1 MLRDV
6 FRFRRRLQKIKQAK
20 QGDNQAL
27 KQLIKEIEQSITTV
41 ESRKQHLPVI
51 SYPCELPIA
60 QKSDLI
66 KKTILE
72 NQVTILCGETGSG
85 KTTQLPKICLDI
97 GLGIRGKIGHTQPR
111 RLAARAVSQRI
122 AEELNT
128 EPGNEVGFKVRFTDK
143 SNDRSYIKLMTDGI
157 LLAECHHDPF
167 LNQYDTIIIDEAHER
182 SLNIDFLLGYLKR
195 LTKKRKDLKIIIT
208 SATIDPDR
216 FSKHFDDAPVVN
228 VSGRTYPVEVRYRPY
243 QKADMEEK
251 KSLQQGIVDAVNELS
266 NIDRGDI
273 LVFLSGERDIRET
286 ADALSKEVSNRALDN
301 TEVLPLLARLSNVE
315 QNRIFHPSNKRRIIL
330 ATNVAETS
338 LTVPGI
344 KYVIDSGVA
353 RISRY
358 SWRSKIQRLPI
369 EKISQASAN
378 QRKGRC
384 GRLSDGICIRLYD
397 EDDFDQRQ
405 EFTEPEIQRTNLASV
420 ILQMENSRLGYID
433 DFPFVE
439 PPEDR
444 LVNDGYKLLFEL
456 GAIDSA
462 NKITK
467 IGKHLA
473 HFPIDPKL
481 ARMLL
486 QAKNENALSEVLII
500 VSALA
505 TQDPRERPLD
515 RQQAADE
522 KHAAFKDKLSDF
534 IFYINLWD
542 AYHSEKKELSGNQLR
557 KWCKKNFISWM
568 RMREWIDTHNQI
580 KRMLSNLKLALNT
593 TAASYDQIHQS
604 LLIGLLAN
612 IGTRDEGKEFLGA
625 RNKKFNVFPGSALFK
640 SPPQWIMAAEI
651 VETSKVYAR
660 INAKIDVQW
669 IESKAKHLL
678 KRHYSNPHWEKKR
691 SQVVAYEQSTL
702 YGLIIYADKKIN
714 YGRINPAEAKE
725 IFIRS
730 ALIEGDLV
738 SKAAFY
744 LHNRKLVE
752 ELETL
757 EAKSRRRDII
767 VDENVLYDFYEQHL
781 PDGIFSGPQL
791 DKWSRLNP
799 DEAKALF
806 LSAEDLM
813 RDDATLVSETSFPD
827 YLEMNGSRFPVEYHF
842 DPRNHCDGITLVTP
856 VAGLHMLNPQRCEWL
871 IPGLLQEKIVALI
884 KSLPKQLRKNFVPAP
899 NYAEACVEALQPS
912 DVALCS
918 AVAGH
923 LKKMTG
929 VQIPYDAWD
938 INNIS
943 DHLLMNFRVIGSD
956 GGVIEEGRN
965 LQSIKNS
972 LSGNADESIE
982 EESEID
988 QDEVYGQKN
997 VMPDILDKL
1006 CETVEISMQGIS
1018 IKAYP
1023 ALVKE
1028 GKQVNLRALESKKAA
1043 ASETHKALRQL
1054 YINALPEQIK
1064 HLKKSI
1070 PDAQN
1075 LCLKYTDFGRCD
1087 DLKMDIINKTIDD
1100 VFLYED
1106 IRSEKEFYS
1115 RLEKG
1120 KAELHESVK
1129 RWSGLL
1135 SSILDEYR
1143 AIKKI
1148 MKNPSLT
1155 QLDTVTDIQLQINYL
1170 FPKNFI
1176 TVIDQQWLRQYPRY
1190 LTAIKKRFDKSQGNA
1205 TRDRQSRIEFSKLWD
1220 EYVKR
1225 HESLVKQHIDSEQL
1239 NHYRWML
1246 EEYRVSLFAQEL
1258 KTKFPVS
1265 EKRLKTYWNA
1275 LSDA

>member
-1 MLRDV
+1 
-6 FRFRRRLQKIKQAK
+6 
-20 QGDNQAL
+20 
-27 KQLIKEIEQSITTV
+27 
-41 ESRKQHLPVI
+41 
-51 SYPCELPIA
+51 
-60 QKSDLI
+60 
-66 KKTILE
+66 
-72 NQVTILCGETGSG
+72 
-85 KTTQLPKICLDI
+85 
-97 GLGIRGKIGHTQPR
+97 
-111 RLAARAVSQRI
+111 
-122 AEELNT
+122 
-128 EPGNEVGFKVRFTDK
+128 
-143 SNDRSYIKLMTDGI
+143 
-157 LLAECHHDPF
+157 
-167 LNQYDTIIIDEAHER
+167 
-182 SLNIDFLLGYLKR
+182 
-195 LTKKRKDLKIIIT
+195 
-208 SATIDPDR
+208 
-216 FSKHFDDAPVVN
+216 
-228 VSGRTYPVEVRYRPY
+228 
-243 QKADMEEK
+243 
-251 KSLQQGIVDAVNELS
+251 
-266 NIDRGDI
+266 
-273 LVFLSGERDIRET
+273 
-286 ADALSKEVSNRALDN
+286 
-301 TEVLPLLARLSNVE
+301 
-315 QNRIFHPSNKRRIIL
+315 
-330 ATNVAETS
+330 
-338 LTVPGI
+338 
-344 KYVIDSGVA
+344 
-353 RISRY
+353 
-358 SWRSKIQRLPI
+358 
-369 EKISQASAN
+369 
-378 QRKGRC
+378 
-384 GRLSDGICIRLYD
+384 
-397 EDDFDQRQ
+397 
-405 EFTEPEIQRTNLASV
+405 
-420 ILQMENSRLGYID
+420 
-433 DFPFVE
+433 
-439 PPEDR
+439 
-444 LVNDGYKLLFEL
+444 
-456 GAIDSA
+456 
-462 NKITK
+462 
-467 IGKHLA
+467 
-473 HFPIDPKL
+473 
-481 ARMLL
+481 
-486 QAKNENALSEVLII
+486 
-500 VSALA
+500 
-505 TQDPRERPLD
+505 
-515 RQQAADE
+515 
-522 KHAAFKDKLSDF
+522 
-534 IFYINLWD
+534 
-542 AYHSEKKELSGNQLR
+542 
-557 KWCKKNFISWM
+557 
-568 RMREWIDTHNQI
+568 
-580 KRMLSNLKLALNT
+580 
-593 TAASYDQIHQS
+593 
-604 LLIGLLAN
+604 
-612 IGTRDEGKEFLGA
+612 
-625 RNKKFNVFPGSALFK
+625 
-640 SPPQWIMAAEI
+640 
-651 VETSKVYAR
+651 
-660 INAKIDVQW
+660 
-669 IESKAKHLL
+669 
-678 KRHYSNPHWEKKR
+678 
-691 SQVVAYEQSTL
+691 
-702 YGLIIYADKKIN
+702 
-714 YGRINPAEAKE
+714 
-725 IFIRS
+725 
-730 ALIEGDLV
+730 
-738 SKAAFY
+738 
-744 LHNRKLVE
+744 
-752 ELETL
+752 
-757 EAKSRRRDII
+757 
-767 VDENVLYDFYEQHL
+767 
-781 PDGIFSGPQL
+781 
-791 DKWSRLNP
+791 
-799 DEAKALF
+799 
-806 LSAEDLM
+806 M

-842 DPRNHCDGITLVTP
+842 DPRNHCDGVTLVTP
-856 VAGLHMLNPQRCEWL
+856 VAGLHMINPQRCEWL

-1087 DLKMDIINKTIDD
+1087 DLKMDIINETIDD